1 MKKGS
6 LTIFYSLIL
15 MFVLSLMFVMAE
27 AVRVSY
33 LNYRVKYITPEA
45 VESAFSEYNP
55 YIWKKYK
62 ILGIDTGYG
71 QGKGSIGALE
81 SRIMN
86 FADENSNPEF
96 DGFLTGKVN
105 FGRLETIGAKANKY
119 GMLTDSGG
127 QAAIVQGSIYEKEHL
142 IKFNNGI
149 NDDNQSVKKE
159 RNKTKIYA
167 TPSTVALLVMNGLE
181 VFTTYDR
188 LSKTLATGI
197 MHALVENTSKIS
209 KEKYGYYD
217 KITRRSCQKGNDKVD
232 SSLVDKAIYIKFL
245 MDNYESY
252 HVELDHDGLTYEI
265 EYILNGKDN
274 DYDNLAVTCEKLLA
288 IRTGYNMVAIRSI
301 PSCNTQATTAAALAA
316 ALVGQP
322 EAEEVF
328 RESIFLAWSTIES
341 VMDVR
346 LLLAGGKVADNK
358 TEVDWTSSLLNILV
372 CSSPTIMSKNNEL
385 GKSYEDYLEYMLAL
399 ESTKNLGMRSLEV
412 IEQATRLQP
421 DYSNICMDSM
431 VYSGDFDVSYNASEM
446 FLSYVTIGDNKQS
459 DFGFSKNY
467 SLSYLDYK

>member
-15 MFVLSLMFVMAE
+15 LFVLSLMFVMAE
-27 AVRVSY
+27 AVRASF

-55 YIWKKYK
+55 YVWKKYK

-96 DGFLTGKVN
+96 EGLLTGKVN

-119 GMLTDSGG
+119 GLLTDSGG

-142 IKFNNGI
+142 IKL
-149 NDDNQSVKKE
+149 DNSESDENQPAKKE
-159 RNKTKIYA
+159 RNKSKVYTP
-167 TPSTVALLVMNGLE
+167 PSTVALLVMNGLE

-188 LSKTLATGI
+188 MSQTLAKGI
-197 MHALVENTSKIS
+197 MNVLVENTSKIS
-209 KEKYGYYD
+209 KEKYGYSD
-217 KITRRSCQKGNDKVD
+217 KLTRRSCQKGNDKVD
-232 SSLVDKAIYIKFL
+232 SSLVDRAIYIKFL

-265 EYILNGKDN
+265 EYILNGRDS
-274 DYDNLAVTCEKLLA
+274 DYANLAATCEKLLA
-288 IRTGYNMVAIRSI
+288 IRTGFNMVAIRSI
-301 PSCNTQATTAAALAA
+301 PSCNTQATTAAT
-316 ALVGQP
+316 LVATLIGQP
-322 EAEEVF
+322 EAEEVI
-328 RESIFLAWSTIES
+328 RESIFLAWATVES
-341 VMDVR
+341 IMDVR

-358 TEVDWTSSLLNILV
+358 TEADWTSSLLNIAV

-421 DYSNICMDSM
+421 EYSNICMDSM
-431 VYSGDFDVSYNASEM
+431 VYSGDFSVSYNAAEL
-446 FLSYVTIGDNKQS
+446 FLSYVIIGDNEQL
-459 DFGFSKNY
+459 DFGFSKDF
-467 SLSYLDYK
+467 SISYLDYK